1 MRIMSKIV
9 ALPSR
14 KRAVNLTLNDELV
27 RQARGM
33 TDNLSAVVETLL
45 TDFVRQQGQARQAH
59 RLQASQAAHAWN
71 DFNAASGSFADEYS
85 TL

>member
-1 MRIMSKIV
+1 MRIMNEAVVS
-9 ALPSR
+9 PSR

-33 TDNLSAVVETLL
+33 TDNLSAVVENLL
-45 TDFVRQQGQARQAH
+45 TDFVRQQVQARQAY
-59 RLQASQAAHAWN
+59 RLQASQAAQAWN